1 MGFRPATDADLERAP
16 QQENI
21 PQGFRLATEDDL
33 VQSEDQFSLGDQ
45 LKGFGKGVVGGLQ
58 SYEASKLKSIGIAQK
73 EAALAATAEPNRVQ
87 IKTFGFPGMGT
98 DEQPYLKLPEN
109 YQPSGVIKKIQEESA
124 KTVATPVQEQP
135 IYKLGQ
141 KVEKPVYPMTQP
153 EQQTYGAKFGQ
164 AFGSMAGS
172 FLDYAVGRKIG
183 KPSELVFAG
192 TASAEQ
198 TGMLER
204 ALQQK
209 GVPEPTAIEAANM
222 AGRLGIT
229 DMFEVEGLVNLVSKF
244 GAAKGGKVLGML
256 ANIATKNPK
265 KVAAL
270 VGGLTE
276 ALQETSQTKM
286 ENMIAAAYF
295 GGKPESLSETALTAG
310 PAGAVMGFILG
321 ALGGKPARVPR
332 TNITPDTSGTGIS
345 ADELGGGGPGG
356 PAEGG
361 GGGTTS
367 WRDQQIEEMRKGLV
381 ITPEERARRNQ
392 QLINQSD
399 TESRIQQPVPS
410 PVQSTLIRRPIPTGS
425 QTRTTGPAM
434 GVLPTEPLPMP
445 QTTESKPPPVFPWHP
460 VQDTMKQVFKDRTIA
475 ENTARELSKQ
485 HGVNYHV
492 WSTPNG
498 YELRLGPQPQQGG
511 PAPISRVGQPQEQ
524 LGSEYEQWLDSLGQS
539 EPELRDFFTQL
550 EQEEPNAQTLRGDQG
565 QLSSQRRLGEK
576 VQDQGGQDLQRNQET
591 QRTEAEQQA
600 QEEVVQQPK
609 LREKI
614 TQLGTPEQQE
624 ARKLARLAMIQDAAE
639 RRRAERTAKTRPSE
653 AQPSPQTAEEFEELL
668 ANEGLAS
675 LDSDLLGENYQDDR
689 QSILKAEGAPVAE
702 PTGEPARTTRRLGKV
717 KSETTP
723 GTGVGSVTPDTE
735 DLFRRIAATQ
745 VVEAMNDLKSKNP
758 AVRTQAQQWF
768 QDNKSGDISSWKMA
782 AELLGWPEDTAQKIL
797 RGEFDAETAKK
808 ALKSYM
814 LGENTVTEDEL
825 SVDPVTGMSYLYS
838 FGGQQESTKWDSKMI
853 RMIGSDR
860 MPPLVTK
867 DEFLE
872 RVQAMQNKG
881 EFKSEEWDD
890 LWRLTDFPDWINKF
904 TDNQPIER
912 EAIVR
917 ELQQRHVQ
925 VDEYVLDSEAKTNK
939 FTVYSNTTG
948 EPYGLDIDGDELEQ
962 YIQGLQAQG
971 VDPDDISYVND
982 KYGERRTPKYPHYTL
997 NKDQPGRVVE
1007 IVMTS
1012 PQAGEMEEDK
1022 GHYVEGQGKK
1032 QIFWGRLKFFKD
1044 STGDKVMNIEEVQSK
1059 RHSKGHDEG
1068 YADVEVT
1075 KQRESLENE
1084 RKKLQAEITKIHTTV
1099 IEPYALQI
1107 LANPNDVNVIL
1118 NNLSYYNF
1126 SVRTEQAL
1134 KNIMQAHDDGLIRVP
1149 ADVYKVRYVGKKSV
1163 IEVGNHT
1170 VSKRQMPELRD
1181 MLAQVEAIDDKL
1193 ADLPRQRGMPDAPFR
1208 KSWLTLAMRRLL
1220 RMAADEGVR
1229 KLSWTTGEQQ
1239 ATRWG
1244 LRQVADRLFYHRSNH
1259 TLVGYKNAQRMFEH
1273 YVTPEQLPEY
1283 VGQKL
1288 ADQLTAKSTWPENSV
1303 DVPEDI
1309 EFYSKKWPQKIYGF
1323 QGKLQAPFEGAPL
1336 KPTPGYESSKIATAL
1351 KDAMVPW
1358 KPKVTTINAV
1368 DSSTLKTFG
1377 NQPGIELT
1385 EEQLEHYR
1393 TKPQYLYSFGGQMDP
1408 NEMVKI
1414 HETIGLPG
1422 GDWKKRMSRG
1432 YWNWIGTPQGGAM
1445 RMPET
1450 LGKLFKTATKRVND
1464 GLSGFVNAFGALRE
1478 WGNMTKEEQDL
1489 VRKVIHQIDGQEIKA
1504 IPSKSITLLDNGR
1517 VEVNPQYTKEYNA
1530 WVDSKPWTDRVK
1542 SYFKSKDLASRQ
1554 AFADLHNEFYRE
1566 GVDETTL
1573 EKLRNHIG
1581 FIPNHY
1587 PHIWYGNH
1595 YLIGRDANGN
1605 PRAHIP
1611 IQAGLVDKKRGNTVK
1626 HIEAI
1631 QQIMNDPKWAS
1642 AGVASWDD
1650 KAMEVGAME
1659 KYYMDSPVPVDVI
1672 NRVLQEGVDRA
1683 EAKIREY
1690 ESSGK
1695 PDAAEK
1701 AEDLRKMATAFRSV
1715 LEKSTATIIK
1725 GKGFGNLMERQGRLG
1740 YETENIHD
1748 VYFDY
1753 FHGVYSSIAKL
1764 KAARAYT
1771 SDMFKMKPG
1780 HNELKM
1786 LTDFIEDDMS
1796 PRSELDNFV
1805 ARARGGLYLWFLAG
1819 RIRSGLVNMTNAI
1832 TSGVP
1837 LLSLHSTGAGTE
1849 FMRAVK
1855 DITMQYMKEPKAIR
1869 GMPDERGLVGV
1880 FGTASGKG
1888 NRLNQYELRSMIK
1901 LFNEGNTQAQLFREL
1916 KGQTTRGSMWDGM
1929 LDWLGIPMA
1938 VSEWGSRASIALAA
1952 YRSMRDGKIVN
1963 QRTLDEFG
1971 LTKGQKLDESVDA
1984 DRAKLEKFAEQVVTG
1999 SHGTFARY
2007 AKPYLF
2013 RHGKVGTVLS
2023 PFYTFRYFNQHMME
2037 LWHWLGSKQYNPE
2050 RGKQAVT
2057 RSLIAQGVFGGLLK
2071 GVPLAYT
2078 MAKLWGAFTDRD
2090 PEEDAR
2096 SVIDWFGGKSDTL
2109 KDIILYGAPAGIG
2122 LSVGSSFDTNLP
2134 DSIIEGI
2141 SMIATGLP
2149 ADPEARLKLGQEA
2162 GGAVSGIVRN
2172 VIGAAQSWAN
2182 GNKERAMEYLAPMFI
2197 RQVLE
2202 AVRKSEGSYSISGT
2216 PLPPNMQGVE
2226 PLRYS
2231 TMEAVGKGLGF
2242 GVAREEKQWNLRQG
2256 LARQQDKRNSV
2267 LGHLA
2272 SRYVNA
2278 MNSGDT
2284 GAQIGVIDELM
2295 AWNLTMI
2302 GKDRVDMAIT
2312 QKSFE
2317 QSVRQRMSPRRMPEQ
2332 MRGRQMELEESYGLG
2347 Q

>member
-135 IYKLGQ
+135 VYKLGQ

-209 GVPEPTAIEAANM
+209 GVPESTAIEAANM

-229 DMFEVEGLVNLVSKF
+229 DMFEVEGLVKLVSKF

-256 ANIATKNPK
+256 ANIAAKNPK

-286 ENMIAAAYF
+286 ENMIAEAYF

-361 GGGTTS
+361 GRGTTN
-367 WRDQQIEEMRKGLV
+367 WRDQQIEEMRKDLV

-392 QLINQSD
+392 QLINQSGNEI
-399 TESRIQQPVPS
+399 ESRIQQPIPS
-410 PVQSTLIRRPIPTGS
+410 PLAPESTLIRRPIPTGPS
-425 QTRTTGPAM
+425 TRTTGPAM

-524 LGSEYEQWLDSLGQS
+524 LGSEYEQWLDSLGQG
-539 EPELRDFFTQL
+539 EPELRDFFPQL
-550 EQEEPNAQTLRGDQG
+550 EQEEPNAETIRGDQG
-565 QLSSQRRLGEK
+565 QLSSQRRLKEK
-576 VQDQGGQDLQRNQET
+576 VQDQSSQDLQRNQET

-689 QSILKAEGAPVAE
+689 QSILKAEGAPMAE

-814 LGENTVTEDEL
+814 LGENVVTEDEL
-825 SVDPVTGMSYLYS
+825 SVDPVTGASYLYS
-838 FGGQQESTKWDSKMI
+838 FGGQTNPDEMI
-853 RMIGSDR
+853 
-860 MPPLVTK
+860 
-867 DEFLE
+867 
-872 RVQAMQNKG
+872 
-881 EFKSEEWDD
+881 
-890 LWRLTDFPDWINKF
+890 
-904 TDNQPIER
+904 
-912 EAIVR
+912 
-917 ELQQRHVQ
+917 
-925 VDEYVLDSEAKTNK
+925 
-939 FTVYSNTTG
+939 
-948 EPYGLDIDGDELEQ
+948 
-962 YIQGLQAQG
+962 
-971 VDPDDISYVND
+971 
-982 KYGERRTPKYPHYTL
+982 
-997 NKDQPGRVVE
+997 
-1007 IVMTS
+1007 
-1012 PQAGEMEEDK
+1012 
-1022 GHYVEGQGKK
+1022 
-1032 QIFWGRLKFFKD
+1032 
-1044 STGDKVMNIEEVQSK
+1044 
-1059 RHSKGHDEG
+1059 
-1068 YADVEVT
+1068 
-1075 KQRESLENE
+1075 
-1084 RKKLQAEITKIHTTV
+1084 
-1099 IEPYALQI
+1099 
-1107 LANPNDVNVIL
+1107 
-1118 NNLSYYNF
+1118 
-1126 SVRTEQAL
+1126 
-1134 KNIMQAHDDGLIRVP
+1134 
-1149 ADVYKVRYVGKKSV
+1149 
-1163 IEVGNHT
+1163 
-1170 VSKRQMPELRD
+1170 
-1181 MLAQVEAIDDKL
+1181 
-1193 ADLPRQRGMPDAPFR
+1193 
-1208 KSWLTLAMRRLL
+1208 
-1220 RMAADEGVR
+1220 
-1229 KLSWTTGEQQ
+1229 
-1239 ATRWG
+1239 
-1244 LRQVADRLFYHRSNH
+1244 
-1259 TLVGYKNAQRMFEH
+1259 
-1273 YVTPEQLPEY
+1273 
-1283 VGQKL
+1283 
-1288 ADQLTAKSTWPENSV
+1288 
-1303 DVPEDI
+1303 
-1309 EFYSKKWPQKIYGF
+1309 
-1323 QGKLQAPFEGAPL
+1323 
-1336 KPTPGYESSKIATAL
+1336 
-1351 KDAMVPW
+1351 
-1358 KPKVTTINAV
+1358 
-1368 DSSTLKTFG
+1368 
-1377 NQPGIELT
+1377 
-1385 EEQLEHYR
+1385 
-1393 TKPQYLYSFGGQMDP
+1393 
-1408 NEMVKI
+1408 KI
-1414 HETIGLPG
+1414 HETVQLPG
-1422 GDWKKRMSRG
+1422 GDWKKRMSRS
-1432 YWNWIGTPQGGAM
+1432 YWNWIGTPQGSAM
-1445 RMPET
+1445 RTPATM
-1450 LGKLFKTATKRVND
+1450 GKLFKNATQRVNEE
-1464 GLSGFVNAFGALRE
+1464 LSKFVDAFGKLRE
-1478 WGNMTKEEQDL
+1478 WGNMTKDEQDL
-1489 VRKVIHQIDGQEIKA
+1489 VRKVIHQIDGQPIKS
-1504 IPSKSITLLDNGR
+1504 IPSKSIILLDNGR

-1554 AFADLHNEFYRE
+1554 AFADLHNESYRE

-1595 YLIGRDANGN
+1595 YLVGRDANGN

-1701 AEDLRKMATAFRSV
+1701 AEDLRKMAAAFRSV

-1855 DITMQYMKEPKAIR
+1855 DITMQYMKEPKAVR

-2109 KDIILYGAPAGIG
+2109 KDIILYGAPAGVG

-2149 ADPEARLKLGQEA
+2149 ADPEARLKIGQEA

-2172 VIGAAQSWAN
+2172 IIGAAQSWAN

>member
-33 VQSEDQFSLGDQ
+33 VQSETSAWDY
-45 LKGFGKGVVGGLQ
+45 LKGWAKSVPAGGVR
-58 SYEASKLKSIGIAQK
+58 GIAELPKAGAIGVRSDDYLTANTPPGLNEQQ
-73 EAALAATAEPNRVQ
+73 AADISAYNMLMPSGKPAPVTTAIPWAAARTSVRSPEEIAAAKDR
-87 IKTFGFPGMGT
+87 IKTPV
-98 DEQPYLKLPEN
+98 EQTKAYR
-109 YQPSGVIKKIQEESA
+109 
-124 KTVATPVQEQP
+124 
-135 IYKLGQ
+135 LGQ
-141 KVEKPVYPMTQP
+141 KVEDWVDTSKVPKEVEEGYVYQGLYNLGRMGTQIVPMMAARGP
-153 EQQTYGAKFGQ
+153 LGAATGVFT
-164 AFGSMAGS
+164 GSGAG
-172 FLDYAVGRKIG
+172 
-183 KPSELVFAG
+183 
-192 TASAEQ
+192 
-198 TGMLER
+198 
-204 ALQQK
+204 
-209 GVPEPTAIEAANM
+209 EA
-222 AGRLGIT
+222 T
-229 DMFEVEGLVNLVSKF
+229 DMFERARQQGVDEETAVAAAQTAKNLGVADVVGMAGLFGILGKIGVGVTGKTGANIVKRIGARLANVAAKYPRTAAGLA
-244 GAAKGGKVLGML
+244 GAAEELVTEIPQTWGEDE
-256 ANIATKNPK
+256 IARAYFNEVTNSFQNMRDAGI
-265 KVAAL
+265 VASGTGFL
-270 VGGLTE
+270 VGIMLR
-276 ALQETSQTKM
+276 
-286 ENMIAAAYF
+286 
-295 GGKPESLSETALTAG
+295 
-310 PAGAVMGFILG
+310 
-321 ALGGKPARVPR
+321 ALGIKAKQHVPGAPK
-332 TNITPDTSGTGIS
+332 TSGEIDTSGTGIS
-345 ADELGGGGPGG
+345 ADELGGGPGG
-356 PAEGG
+356 PAAPTEGG
-361 GGGTTS
+361 P
-367 WRDQQIEEMRKGLV
+367 
-381 ITPEERARRNQ
+381 TPA
-392 QLINQSD
+392 
-399 TESRIQQPVPS
+399 IQQAAKARAEAEAKLKEEAKAKTAAEKAASKTAKQVEDTIKTAEFLPEGTAQRAGPTLGTALRR
-410 PVQSTLIRRPIPTGS
+410 PMPTPLAQQGPESTLIRRPIPTGPS
-425 QTRTTGPAM
+425 TRTTGPAT

-460 VQDTMKQVFKDRTIA
+460 VQEAMKQVFKDRTIA
-475 ENTARELSKQ
+475 EATARELSKQ

-539 EPELRDFFTQL
+539 EPELRDFFPQL
-550 EQEEPNAQTLRGDQG
+550 QEEEPNAQTLRGDQG
-565 QLSSQRRLGEK
+565 QLSGQRRLGEK

-600 QEEVVQQPK
+600 QEAVVGASPLGKKVDFNSEDIPSGHIIVEFPEGAYLLSETKYNDAVTELSNKATDRVLLLARDNFRYNNTLRINPFSNGIQVLNPESVIKAYKQANSLNDTEMKSALIDYMHSTREAAGLDKFTIEQMDEALGLSTKTQQPK

-614 TQLGTPEQQE
+614 PQLGTPEQQE

-723 GTGVGSVTPDTE
+723 GTGIGSVTPDTE

-797 RGEFDAETAKK
+797 KGEFDAETAKK

-814 LGENTVTEDEL
+814 LGENVVTEDEL
-825 SVDPVTGMSYLYS
+825 SVDPVTGVSYLYS
-838 FGGQQESTKWDSKMI
+838 FGGQMNPDEMI
-853 RMIGSDR
+853 
-860 MPPLVTK
+860 
-867 DEFLE
+867 
-872 RVQAMQNKG
+872 
-881 EFKSEEWDD
+881 
-890 LWRLTDFPDWINKF
+890 
-904 TDNQPIER
+904 
-912 EAIVR
+912 
-917 ELQQRHVQ
+917 
-925 VDEYVLDSEAKTNK
+925 
-939 FTVYSNTTG
+939 
-948 EPYGLDIDGDELEQ
+948 
-962 YIQGLQAQG
+962 
-971 VDPDDISYVND
+971 
-982 KYGERRTPKYPHYTL
+982 
-997 NKDQPGRVVE
+997 
-1007 IVMTS
+1007 
-1012 PQAGEMEEDK
+1012 
-1022 GHYVEGQGKK
+1022 
-1032 QIFWGRLKFFKD
+1032 
-1044 STGDKVMNIEEVQSK
+1044 
-1059 RHSKGHDEG
+1059 
-1068 YADVEVT
+1068 
-1075 KQRESLENE
+1075 
-1084 RKKLQAEITKIHTTV
+1084 
-1099 IEPYALQI
+1099 
-1107 LANPNDVNVIL
+1107 
-1118 NNLSYYNF
+1118 
-1126 SVRTEQAL
+1126 
-1134 KNIMQAHDDGLIRVP
+1134 
-1149 ADVYKVRYVGKKSV
+1149 
-1163 IEVGNHT
+1163 
-1170 VSKRQMPELRD
+1170 
-1181 MLAQVEAIDDKL
+1181 
-1193 ADLPRQRGMPDAPFR
+1193 
-1208 KSWLTLAMRRLL
+1208 
-1220 RMAADEGVR
+1220 
-1229 KLSWTTGEQQ
+1229 
-1239 ATRWG
+1239 
-1244 LRQVADRLFYHRSNH
+1244 
-1259 TLVGYKNAQRMFEH
+1259 
-1273 YVTPEQLPEY
+1273 
-1283 VGQKL
+1283 
-1288 ADQLTAKSTWPENSV
+1288 
-1303 DVPEDI
+1303 
-1309 EFYSKKWPQKIYGF
+1309 
-1323 QGKLQAPFEGAPL
+1323 
-1336 KPTPGYESSKIATAL
+1336 
-1351 KDAMVPW
+1351 
-1358 KPKVTTINAV
+1358 
-1368 DSSTLKTFG
+1368 
-1377 NQPGIELT
+1377 
-1385 EEQLEHYR
+1385 
-1393 TKPQYLYSFGGQMDP
+1393 
-1408 NEMVKI
+1408 KI
-1414 HETIGLPG
+1414 HETVQLPG
-1422 GDWKKRMSRG
+1422 GDWKKRMSRS

-1489 VRKVIHQIDGQEIKA
+1489 VRKVIHQIDGQPIKS

-1642 AGVASWDD
+1642 AGVVSWDD

-1701 AEDLRKMATAFRSV
+1701 AEDLRKMASAFRSV

-1855 DITMQYMKEPKAIR
+1855 DLTMQYMKEPKAVR

-2050 RGKQAVT
+2050 RGRQAVA

-2071 GVPLAYT
+2071 GIPLAYT

-2090 PEEDAR
+2090 PEEDVR
-2096 SVIDWFGGKSDTL
+2096 EMLPGSNTM
-2109 KDIILYGAPAGIG
+2109 KDMVLYGAPAGVG

-2149 ADPEARLKLGQEA
+2149 ADPEARLKIGQEA

-2172 VIGAAQSWAN
+2172 IIGAAQSWAN